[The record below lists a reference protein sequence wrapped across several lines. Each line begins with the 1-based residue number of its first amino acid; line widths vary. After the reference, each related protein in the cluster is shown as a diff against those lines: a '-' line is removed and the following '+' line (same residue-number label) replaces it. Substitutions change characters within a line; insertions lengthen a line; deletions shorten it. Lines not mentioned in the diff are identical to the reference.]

1 MEDDSRSLKQCEIS
15 VLNYIY
21 YSGKSTRKLIT
32 QNALSEDLHPYLDR
46 AITNYVKQG
55 LIKETNEQYF
65 IPQEMR
71 AVAWGLIH
79 YPTEEERIKNL
90 PPITTISWII
100 DLDIQPNGD
109 GILHHTLKWFINQ
122 GLVESYEY
130 TFFGDAPCSIEETE
144 FKAFRRINKIRNEIP
159 LEYTIPK
166 DIKERSEFKRVAL
179 KFDPPLKP
187 LSRVNLEMSY
197 KLPGSFNPESD
208 FYRLRAY
215 YNEQEIQLKIRFP
228 KVFKDLEVEVSMLKQ
243 GLKLL
248 IEAAEVTVEDGKT
261 VLKTTISDVIPDGVY
276 TVSWKKR

>member
-1 MEDDSRSLKQCEIS
+1 MDDDSRSLKQCEIS
-15 VLNYIY
+15 VLNFIY
-21 YSGKSTRKLIT
+21 YSGKSTKKDIAK
-32 QNALSEDLHPYLDR
+32 NAISEDLHPYVDR
-46 AITNYVKQG
+46 ALSNYVKQG

-65 IPQEMR
+65 IPREMR
-71 AVAWGLIH
+71 AVAYGLIH

-90 PPITTISWII
+90 PPITTIFWLI

-109 GILHHTLKWFINQ
+109 GLLHHTLNWFINQ

-130 TFFGDAPCSIEETE
+130 TFFGDVPCSIEETE
-144 FKAFRRINKIRNEIP
+144 FKAFRRINKIKNDIP

-166 DIKERSEFKRVAL
+166 DKKERSEFKRVAL

-187 LSRVNLEMSY
+187 LSQINLEMTY
-197 KLPGSFNPESD
+197 KLPGSFNLEKD

-215 YNEQEIQLKIRFP
+215 YNEQEIQLTIRFP
-228 KVFKDLEVEVSMLKQ
+228 NVYENIDVEMNMLKQ

-248 IEAAEVTVEDGKT
+248 LDEPEITKEDGRT

-276 TVSWKKR
+276 NVSWKKR